1 MNYRDRLRIEYQSPG
16 TSAWQLTAAARN
28 HEVEGYASLTS
39 VNAGEPIGLL
49 VNSTD
54 PQYSL
59 TIYRMG
65 YYGGRGGRQMTSPV
79 TLTGIRQPVPS
90 PDPATGI
97 VDCPW
102 SDPYVFTVPADWVSG
117 VYLAKLTG
125 LGSGKQSYII
135 FVVRNDGCFSDLLF
149 QSSVTTYQAYN
160 TWGGKSLYRHRSTAN
175 QAAVKVSF
183 NRPYRDS
190 NGAGHFFK
198 WEFDMLGF
206 LEREG
211 YEVTYAT
218 DIDTHENP
226 AGLLLHNGFLS
237 VGHDEYWSWEMRQNI
252 ERARDQGVS
261 LGFFG
266 ANACYWQIRLEPSLI
281 TGAPARTIVC
291 YKFFWRQDPA
301 AGDAST
307 HQLVTTRWR
316 DPHASRPGDPEEAL
330 IGVMYNE
337 RQPVDA
343 DILIDD
349 PSSWVFANSGLER
362 GDLLRGLV
370 GYEADRMYDSA
381 PPATLRLTHSP
392 YRFTAASAD
401 GTRLARWIGA
411 IAGAASATTE
421 YSDMS
426 VYQASSG
433 AIVFATGT
441 VQWSWGLGHL
451 SPESPRPPRVNPAAQ
466 QITRNVLAR
475 FNRRS

>member
-1 MNYRDRLRIEYQSPG
+1 MNYRDRLRIEYQSQG
-16 TSAWQLTAAARN
+16 TSAWKVTDAARN

-39 VNAGEPIGLL
+39 VNAGGQICLF

-102 SDPYVFTVPADWVSG
+102 SDPYFFTVPADWVSG

-125 LGSGKQSYII
+125 LGSGKQSYIM
-135 FVVRNDGCFSDLLF
+135 FVVRNDGFFSDLLF
-149 QSSVTTYQAYN
+149 QSSVTTFQAYN
-160 TWGGKSLYRHRSTAN
+160 TWGGKSLYSFNSTEN

-183 NRPYRDS
+183 NRPYLGS
-190 NGAGHFFK
+190 NGAGHFFN
-198 WEFDMLGF
+198 WEFDMIGF
-206 LEREG
+206 LEKED

-218 DIDTHENP
+218 NIDTHENQS
-226 AGLLLHNGFLS
+226 GLLFHNGFMS
-237 VGHDEYWSWEMRQNI
+237 VGHDEYWSSEMRQNVQ
-252 ERARDQGVS
+252 RARDHGVS

-266 ANACYWQIRLEPSLI
+266 ANACYFQIRLEPSLI
-281 TGAPARTIVC
+281 TGTSGRTLVC
-291 YKFFWRQDPA
+291 YKSMWRQDPA
-301 AGDAST
+301 ACDPSA
-307 HQLVTTRWR
+307 HHLVTRRWR
-316 DPHASRPGDPEEAL
+316 DSHASLPGDPEEAL

-343 DILIDD
+343 DILIDST
-349 PSSWVFANSGLER
+349 SSWVFDHTGLKR
-362 GDLLRGLV
+362 GDVLRGLV

-381 PPATLRLTHSP
+381 PPGTVRLTHSP
-392 YRFTAASAD
+392 YLFTN
-401 GTRLARWIGA
+401 G
-411 IAGAASATTE
+411 TTE

-426 VYQASSG
+426 VYQASS
-433 AIVFATGT
+433 AATVFATGT
-441 VQWSWGLGHL
+441 VQWSWGLGHI
-451 SPESPRPPRVNPAAQ
+451 SPGSPNPARVNPAAQ

-475 FNRRS
+475 FSRRSWIPGRGV